1 MIINMDSKKFK
12 DNIFKLQTRKFGTVG
27 ELILEKILVDD
38 GFIVDKSKNIS
49 YDRLINN
56 EQNEIK
62 CSRVLANSRLK
73 IDTSNIIEVI
83 ENYDSKTNIN
93 FENCEEHKWDCNI
106 QQIKFECFETLWY
119 SLFFDDKVAFFR
131 IEKNKIIEDK
141 NIAYSDKQHRGNKG
155 EGQFH
160 VTNKNIKHHIDNYL
174 VIVLTYDEIYNK
186 LK

>member
-1 MIINMDSKKFK
+1 MESKNFK
-12 DNIFKLQTRKFGTVG
+12 DKIFNLQTRKFGTVG
-27 ELILEKILVDD
+27 ELILEKVLIDH

-62 CSRVLANSRLK
+62 CSRVLASSRLK
-73 IDTSNIIEVI
+73 IDINNIIDVI
-83 ENYDSKTNIN
+83 ESYDSKININ

-119 SLFFDDKVAFFR
+119 GLFFDDKVAFFKV
-131 IEKNKIIEDK
+131 EKDKIIKDK
-141 NIAYSDKQHRGNKG
+141 NIAYSNKQHRGNKG

-174 VIVLTYDEIYNK
+174 VISLTYDEIYNK